1 MALQKRRLGPARIRQ
16 RRSAWMRRSGANAP
30 LVQNCPEC
38 GNPRIPHRVCMSC
51 GTYARE
57 KIIEVASAEADE

>member
-1 MALQKRRLGPARIRQ
+1 
-16 RRSAWMRRSGANAP
+16 MRRSGANAP

>member
-16 RRSAWMRRSGANAP
+16 RRSAWMRNAANKP

-57 KIIEVASAEADE
+57 KIIEVASAEAEE